1 MSNETYDV
9 IVIGAGPGGAVSAAL
24 LAKQGVKT
32 LLLDKNDRAGGKALT
47 LSSKGF
53 SYELWPVSGGPSHS
67 SRWEE
72 LIKELELDVELLTPE
87 GAILTLYR
95 NPSGEYVPYQAPGPI
110 PPTPEEAE
118 GLGRFFNDMMSLS
131 PQEVDALDE
140 VTCHEFISRYQVPQ
154 AFYSSLAMQS
164 NIVFVVPIDLLAASE
179 MVKTIRDMQSGGAG
193 CYFKGGYG
201 KIFEGC
207 AKAVERYGSEVR
219 LRTRV
224 ERIAIEE
231 GQVRG
236 VVTDK
241 GTFHAPIVISNAGI
255 QPTVLKLV
263 GEEQFD
269 KGYVNY
275 VKDLVPSLGI
285 MGIRYFLSKPVLD
298 HPMYL
303 TFSDDNYFNVER
315 ATRAKA
321 GQLPED
327 ALVFITVPSL
337 YDPSLAPAGKQ
348 CALVGTLC
356 PPGADMENP
365 QIFWDKLEQTVAKI
379 WPELPKY
386 IEHKEYYG
394 TADVSAL
401 TREHVLPGQGGEC
414 IGLGQIVGQCGRH
427 KPSAKAPLQGLF
439 YVGCD
444 AGGYG
449 CGTHHGVDS
458 GFRVAHM
465 VLQYHQMHQGAF

>member
-1 MSNETYDV
+1 MV
-9 IVIGAGPGGAVSAAL
+9 GAGPGGAACAAL
-24 LAKQGVKT
+24 LAKQGMKT
-32 LLLDKNDRAGGKALT
+32 LLLEKNDRAGGKALT

-53 SYELWPVSGGPSHS
+53 SYELWPVAGGPSRS

-72 LIKELELDVELLTPE
+72 LIAELELDVELLAPE
-87 GAILTLYR
+87 NPVLSLYR
-95 NPSGEYVPYQAPGPI
+95 LPSGEYVPHQPLQAAGPT
-110 PPTPEEAE
+110 PPTPEESE
-118 GLGRFFNDMMSLS
+118 GLSRFLNDMISLS
-131 PQEVDALDE
+131 PQEVDALDD
-140 VTCHEFISRYQVPQ
+140 VTWHEFVSRYQMPRSVR
-154 AFYSSLAMQS
+154 SSLGMQA
-164 NIVFVVPIDLLAASE
+164 NILFVVPDDLLAASE
-179 MVKTIRDMQSGGAG
+179 MIKTMRDIMRGGAT

-207 AKAVERYGSEVR
+207 AKAVERYGGEVR

-263 GEEQFD
+263 GEEHFD
-269 KGYVNY
+269 RGYVNY
-275 VKDLVPSLGI
+275 VKDLVPSLGL
-285 MGIRYFLSKPVLD
+285 MGIRYFLSKPVFER
-298 HPMYL
+298 PMYL
-303 TFSDDNYFNVER
+303 TFSDDNYWNVER
-315 ATRAKA
+315 AERAKA

-327 ALVFITVPSL
+327 VLVFVTVPSG

-348 CALVGTLC
+348 CALAATLC
-356 PPGADMENP
+356 PPGADMEDP

-379 WPELPKY
+379 WPELPQH

-394 TADVSAL
+394 TADVSAV

-414 IGLGQIVGQCGRH
+414 IGLGQIVGQCGQH
-427 KPSAKAPLQGLF
+427 KPSARAPIRGLF
-439 YVGCD
+439 YVGTD

-458 GFRVAHM
+458 AFKVAHM
-465 VLQYHQMHQGAF
+465 ALQYHQMHQAAF